1 MSIDTEGLDPY
12 QLAASAAR
20 VLAKETKVVHHDVLV
35 VLGSGWTPAADA
47 FGPASTEISVTELP
61 GFSAPAVAGH
71 SGKLRSVR
79 VGNLNVLIQMGR
91 THYYEGKGAH
101 AVVHAVRTA
110 IAAGVK
116 TVVLT
121 NAAGSLNPKWVPGTP
136 VLIKDQINL
145 TGGTPLV
152 GARFVD
158 VTEIYSKRLRNI
170 AKQVSPNLEEG
181 IYTAF
186 HGPQYE
192 TPAEIAMVR
201 AMGGDLVGMST
212 ALESIAAREGGA
224 EVLGISL
231 VTNLAAGMSGETL
244 NHEEVLAAGKSAAE
258 TMGKLLVEV
267 VRNL

>member
-1 MSIDTEGLDPY
+1 MYCD
-12 QLAASAAR
+12 
-20 VLAKETKVVHHDVLV
+20 
-35 VLGSGWTPAADA
+35 
-47 FGPASTEISVTELP
+47 
-61 GFSAPAVAGH
+61 
-71 SGKLRSVR
+71 
-79 VGNLNVLIQMGR
+79 
-91 THYYEGKGAH
+91 
-101 AVVHAVRTA
+101 
-110 IAAGVK
+110 
-116 TVVLT
+116 
-121 NAAGSLNPKWVPGTP
+121 AGSLNPKWVPGTP